1 MEWPYHN
8 MVWLHWYITEFSDLN
23 FFLLNDFLEAP
34 PTPNSTTCTDK
45 SDEYTWYC
53 PIQKGCLECIV
64 AAVGIN
70 SLLSAISNYRY
81 YLWFEQ
87 CYTISL
93 SRCSAHVYFSLP
105 KFNIKSHSLLLE
117 DWISKTSCERHIK
130 EMVLFIIGL
139 YNFFTLRTIL
149 VTIRDRCFF
158 DIMASGARCLL
169 GEGRLLEHER
179 SSTF

>member
-1 MEWPYHN
+1 MSILFQSN
-8 MVWLHWYITEFSDLN
+8 NFNLMGLWYDFWIPIAATLRYPWDLN

-34 PTPNSTTCTDK
+34 PTRPNSTTCTDK

-117 DWISKTSCERHIK
+117 DWRSKTSCQRHIK
-130 EMVLFIIGL
+130 EMVLFIIGS
-139 YNFFTLRTIL
+139 YNFFTLRTIW
-149 VTIRDRCFF
+149 
-158 DIMASGARCLL
+158 
-169 GEGRLLEHER
+169 
-179 SSTF
+179 